1 MRQTPAA
8 SRQVEA
14 LVEHFNE
21 KRRFEAAD
29 RLMAAIETAAARIE
43 AAPNGGHPAPRP
55 YPRLAHLGFR
65 WIKEH
70 RYWFGWSMAKGYPV
84 LTNVFYDT
92 ASIESRAAP
101 DDDEDVP
108 L

>member
-14 LVEHFNE
+14 LIEHFDE
-21 KRRFEAAD
+21 ELRFDVSD
-29 RLMAAIETAAARIE
+29 RLIAAVATAAARIQAE
-43 AAPNGGHPAPRP
+43 PHGGDPAPRP
-55 YPRLAHLGFR
+55 YPLLKSFGFR

-92 ASIESRAAP
+92 ADIENRIAP
-101 DDDEDVP
+101 DDDKDLP